1 MTSSASAAAKLSPT
15 VFATTQLSLLH
26 AEQASEIAET
36 TLLLSDSPPVVLAR
50 AGLAI
55 LNLSLVSQ
63 RTGLGGRT
71 VLELAVDPA
80 VAAPASSKRPGGGGR
95 LDGTGSRDGGPNGDS
110 GGVLPGHGI
119 RAGDIVRVGEQPK
132 GGARKKEVGEMKGKA
147 VEGVVTRVGE
157 RAVWVAVGKEGD
169 RDEEGEGEVG
179 EGRLWL

>member
-1 MTSSASAAAKLSPT
+1 MTLPPSAPVKLSPP

-26 AEQASEIAET
+26 AEQASELAET
-36 TLLLSDSPPVVLAR
+36 TLLLSDSPPTVLAR

-71 VLELAVDPA
+71 VLELGVDPA
-80 VAAPASSKRPGGGGR
+80 VAAPASSRRFGGGGF
-95 LDGTGSRDGGPNGDS
+95 DGTGSRDGGPNGGLA
-110 GGVLPGHGI
+110 GGLPEHGI
-119 RAGDIVRVGEQPK
+119 RTGDIVRVGEQPK
-132 GGARKKEVGEMKGKA
+132 GGARKKEVGEMKGRA

-169 RDEEGEGEVG
+169 RDEDGEGEVG